1 MQEKGNDR
9 PHNPSGAL
17 DKVIVVVADNIEDVC
32 KEAVGGVILKN
43 AYNLKETIEKN
54 S

>member
-1 MQEKGNDR
+1 MYFNCAREGKR
-9 PHNPSGAL
+9 STAY

-32 KEAVGGVILKN
+32 KEAITGVILKN